1 MLSLCLVLQEAHSK
15 GAALKAGIRN
25 LKSEILNPESGSSGS
40 LKIQQLGCT
49 KIVSRKP

>member
-1 MLSLCLVLQEAHSK
+1 MLSQCLVLQETHSK

-25 LKSEILNPESGSSGS
+25 LKSEIQNPESGSSGS